1 MEATSESGNADDW
14 LAGAMVEAGG
24 EIGPEPVQV
33 ALEGLEFG
41 QDEHDHS
48 LA

>member
-1 MEATSESGNADDW
+1 MEATSEAGNADDW

-24 EIGPEPVQV
+24 EIGPEPVEV
-33 ALEGLEFG
+33 PLEGLEFG
-41 QDEHDHS
+41 QDEHDQA